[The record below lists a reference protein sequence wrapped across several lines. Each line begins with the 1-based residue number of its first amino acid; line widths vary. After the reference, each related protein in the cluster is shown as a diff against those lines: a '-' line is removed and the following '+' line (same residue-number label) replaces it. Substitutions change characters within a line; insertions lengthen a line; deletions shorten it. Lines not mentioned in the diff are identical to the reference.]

1 MPRKS
6 NSCGDFPIRLENEP
20 SAGVR
25 AAFFD
30 GVCRDVGMSGCR
42 IAAVRRLDCGEEA
55 VRGVSGSGDA
65 KERAGR

>member
-1 MPRKS
+1 M
-6 NSCGDFPIRLENEP
+6 ENEP